1 MSSTTRVGALVLVA
15 GLVALRFM
23 DGAVGAM
30 GVVMGLAVL
39 VAGLVVDRRAKRAAA
54 LAPPANWAEDFT
66 AKVRRD
72 RAAAAAAAA
81 ASAAAAARVTAEERP
96 AA

>member
-1 MSSTTRVGALVLVA
+1 MKNTTRIGALVLVA
-15 GLVALRFM
+15 GLVAVRFV
-23 DGAVGAM
+23 DGVVGIVGAVI
-30 GVVMGLAVL
+30 GLGVL

-54 LAPPANWAEDFT
+54 LAPVANWAEEFT

-72 RAAAAAAAA
+72 RAAAAAARN
-81 ASAAAAARVTAEERP
+81 AAAAARSAVEERP